1 MIKTNELTQR
11 EEYNLKRRIKE
22 LDEMKGRHTEL
33 ISLYVPQDKQLSEVT
48 AYLKNELSQSSN
60 IKSKTTRKNVM
71 GAIESILSRL
81 KAFKE
86 IPQNG
91 IAFFVGTITTGP
103 NQTKMVANLI
113 QPPKL
118 LTTFL
123 YRCDSSFYLE
133 SLKEQLSKK
142 PVYGLLLIDRRECTI
157 GKLQGEIIETIDYF
171 TSRVPGKHG
180 RGGQSQRRFERLIE
194 LVAHEW
200 FVECGEQASKN
211 FLEEEVKGIL
221 VGGPGPTKQYFIEG
235 SFLDYQ
241 VSQKIIGLFDTGYTD
256 EYGLKEL
263 VRVASKSL
271 EEMELV
277 KEKRLMERFL
287 EEVRKERGLAVYGV
301 KPIYSALAGGK
312 VDLLLISEDLR
323 AYHLIV
329 SCNQCGATQNLIREP
344 SEVEKLSL
352 DCKQCKSEG
361 SMIIQE
367 KRDFIDELAE
377 LAEKFDTKIEFIS
390 SATEEGEVLHQTF
403 GGIAGI
409 LRYR

>member
-1 MIKTNELTQR
+1 MIKTNELTPR
-11 EEYNLKRRIKE
+11 EEYNIKRKIKE
-22 LDEMKGRHTEL
+22 LDQMKGRHTEL
-33 ISLYVPQDKQLSEVT
+33 ISLYVPPDKQLSEVT
-48 AYLKNELSQSSN
+48 AYLKNELSQSAN

-86 IPQNG
+86 VPQNG

-103 NQTKMVANLI
+103 NQTEMVANLI
-113 QPPKL
+113 QPPKPL
-118 LTTFL
+118 ATFL
-123 YRCDSSFYLE
+123 YRCDSSFYLTPLE
-133 SLKEQLSKK
+133 EQIAKK

-157 GKLQGEIIETIDYF
+157 GKLEGGLIEIIDYL
-171 TSRVPGKHG
+171 TSRVPGKHD

-194 LVAHEW
+194 LAAHEW
-200 FVECGEQASKN
+200 FAKCGERASKI
-211 FLEEEVKGIL
+211 FLEGKVKGIL

-241 VSQKIIGLFDTGYTD
+241 VSKQIIGLFDTGYTD

-271 EEMELV
+271 EELELA

-287 EEVRKERGLAVYGV
+287 EEVRKEKGLAVYGV
-301 KPIYSALAGGK
+301 EPIYSTLAEGK
-312 VDLLLISEDLR
+312 VDQLLVSEDLR
-323 AYHLIV
+323 AFHLIIGC
-329 SCNQCGATQNLIREP
+329 SKCGATQDMIRKADEL
-344 SEVEKLSL
+344 EKLSL
-352 DCKQCKSEG
+352 DCKKCKSEG
-361 SMIIQE
+361 SMVIQE
-367 KRDFIDELAE
+367 KRDLIDELAE

-390 SATEEGEVLHQTF
+390 SKTEGGEVLLQTF

-409 LRYR
+409 LRYK